1 MSSQVGDRFL
11 FTCLLDDDDDV
22 LHHLADVII
31 FIIIMQRLMRN
42 ISVIRMTH
50 RRRKGSPKVCSIC

>member
-31 FIIIMQRLMRN
+31 FIIIMQRLCFQLL
-42 ISVIRMTH
+42 IQCFELPSVL
-50 RRRKGSPKVCSIC
+50 